1 MNEEIKEIKTEPTIV
16 QVKEEKQDLNPFDY
30 VTIPLEKYIKLVKKV
45 ERLKAEVEREKSQ
58 KYHYYNDLCEAR
70 ENVEKYK
77 TDMQKLLGIQEL
89 KQVKEEQEDK

>member
-89 KQVKEEQEDK
+89 KQVKEQEDK